1 MNVLFQAARRQAHP
15 PREPHPDRQARTQHQ
30 PAPLQHQPVPLQPR
44 SAEAARFPS
53 PAQRER
59 GRGEGRWIAAALL
72 ATAAFTTPAQAQDTN
87 QALLRQRA
95 LAATCAACHGT
106 EGRAP
111 AGSAMSSLAG
121 RPAPWLVEQMQAFK
135 AGKREA
141 TVMHQIARG
150 YGDAQIQQLA
160 VFFAAQQ
167 P

>member
-1 MNVLFQAARRQAHP
+1 MNVLFQAARRRAHP
-15 PREPHPDRQARTQHQ
+15 PREPHPDRQACT
-30 PAPLQHQPVPLQPR
+30 QHQPVPLQPR
-44 SAEAARFPS
+44 SAEAASFAS

-72 ATAAFTTPAQAQDTN
+72 AAAAITPPAQAQDTA
-87 QALLRQRA
+87 QIFLRQRA

-111 AGSAMSSLAG
+111 AGSAMPSLAG
-121 RPAPWLVEQMQAFK
+121 RPAPWLIEQMHAFESG
-135 AGKREA
+135 AREA

-150 YGDAQIQQLA
+150 YSAAQIDQLA
-160 VFFAAQQ
+160 AYFAAQK